1 MEVLAA
7 GVVIAAGAAATVWGA
22 ELFAEHLAAAAARM
36 GVTSFALALLLA
48 GAEPEELAT
57 AVTASLRGAPGV
69 AFGDVVG
76 ANVTITLVALG
87 AAGVIG
93 TVPFGRT
100 VRAYALGG
108 LAVAGLA
115 GAVVWDGAVGR
126 AAGTGL
132 IALYVAYVAV
142 IWWRERRPPA
152 LGEVGELG
160 EAREAVGDVAGG
172 TAEAVGEASGTGARG
187 AGRRRVGRELVLS
200 LAGVAALAAG
210 SVAIVEAV
218 VRVTDLEETQ
228 TSLGLTLVGFATAF
242 ELVVLAWSTA
252 RRGMPETVVAA
263 VVGSFAYN
271 VTMTLGAAAVA
282 RPLRLADAGLL
293 RAPWLVMV
301 ASLAL
306 VVAVSLR
313 HLALD
318 RRRGLVLLA
327 LYPVFV
333 AFVVVG

>member
-1 MEVLAA
+1 
-7 GVVIAAGAAATVWGA
+7 
-22 ELFAEHLAAAAARM
+22 
-36 GVTSFALALLLA
+36 
-48 GAEPEELAT
+48 
-57 AVTASLRGAPGV
+57 VTAALRGAPGV

-76 ANVTITLVALG
+76 ANVTISLVALG
-87 AAGVIG
+87 AAAAIA

-108 LAVAGLA
+108 LAVAAVA

-126 AAGTGL
+126 RAGAGL
-132 IALYVAYVAV
+132 VALYVAYVAV

-152 LGEVGELG
+152 LGEVGELDEARDAAG
-160 EAREAVGDVAGG
+160 EA
-172 TAEAVGEASGTGARG
+172 GTGG
-187 AGRRRVGRELVLS
+187 PGRRRVGRELALS
-200 LAGVAALAAG
+200 VAGVAALAAG

-228 TSLGLTLVGFATAF
+228 TRLGLTVVGFATAF

-282 RPLRLADAGLL
+282 RPLRLADADLL
-293 RAPWLVMV
+293 RGPWLVMV

-313 HLALD
+313 HRGLD

-327 LYPVFV
+327 LSPVFV